1 MARLARVVSQ
11 PWSDSRNGDEV
22 LAAFAGP
29 YTQLFARI
37 GFVNASGVRHVA
49 AALGAWRKAGKQ
61 SCFVAGVD
69 GSVTSEAGAR
79 ALLRLADELW
89 LFRNPGRPLFHPK
102 TYLFQSDTEARALI
116 GSANLTESALWV
128 NYEDTA
134 VIDFD
139 LSDPAD
145 RDQVESLKKDLLA
158 AIGSPNAHRADKA
171 LIDRLVAEGLLPSE
185 AARRRDR
192 NEREATKA
200 AGGAK
205 VPGPVL
211 FPPSASGVPPAVEP
225 LVEETEDAKRNKPP
239 GKTTSGTTR
248 PALAPRGARHS
259 AFVMRLGHRDAGT
272 RAGFSPDVFIPLAA
286 LSYDQAFWGRMRPI
300 TTEKGSYD
308 ERYIAVEFRRR
319 SGEIEQ
325 DSRRL
330 YRYHNRS
337 ELRFNARQVHDDS
350 REGDLMVME
359 LAPPGIG
366 VDYVVRVVRPSD
378 PLYARYEAIASNA
391 VRNSNKRW
399 GFV

>member
-1 MARLARVVSQ
+1 MARVRVVSQ
-11 PWSDSRNGDEV
+11 PWSATRTGDEV
-22 LAAFAGP
+22 LEAFGGA
-29 YTQLFARI
+29 YTELFARI
-37 GFVNASGVRHVA
+37 GFVNASGVRHIA
-49 AALGAWRKAGKQ
+49 AALEGWQKAGNK
-61 SCFVAGVD
+61 SCFVVGVD

-102 TYLFQSDTEARALI
+102 TYLFQSEFEARALI

-128 NYEDTA
+128 NYEDTT

-139 LSDPAD
+139 LAEPD
-145 RDQVESLKKDLLA
+145 DQAQVDALKKDLLA
-158 AIGSPNAHRADKA
+158 VVGSPNAHRADKA
-171 LIDRLVAEGLLPSE
+171 LIDRLVDEGLLPSE
-185 AARRRDR
+185 AARRRVR
-192 NEREATKA
+192 NESETQKA
-200 AGGAK
+200 AGAAQAG
-205 VPGPVL
+205 GSVL
-211 FPPSASGVPPAVEP
+211 FPPSAAPVPPAMEP
-225 LVEETEDAKRNKPP
+225 LPEEKEDAEQNKPP
-239 GKTTSGTTR
+239 GKTARGTPR
-248 PALAPRGARHS
+248 PPLPPRKARHS

-272 RAGFSPDVFIPLAA
+272 RPGYSPDVFIPLAA
-286 LSYDQAFWGRMRPI
+286 LNYDQAFWGRMRAT
-300 TTEKGSYD
+300 TTERGSYD
-308 ERYIAVEFRRR
+308 ERYLAVEFRRR
-319 SGEIEQ
+319 SGEVEQ

-366 VDYVVRVVRPSD
+366 VEYVVRVVRPSD
-378 PLYARYEAIASNA
+378 PLYPRYDEIAANA